1 MSAKELQMS
10 DEEYVN
16 ALRTDMHNLRNTCVE
31 LQQANARQANEL
43 TSKDAEIMRLKNEL
57 RDAKENSIPLKT
69 LEQAFERA
77 IKNYEERVSKHN
89 GTTTP

>member
-1 MSAKELQMS
+1 MSAKELQMNS
-10 DEEYVN
+10 EEYVN
-16 ALRTDMHNLRNTCVE
+16 ALRTDMHNLRNTCVK
-31 LQQANARQANEL
+31 LQQANAQQANEL
-43 TSKDAEIMRLKNEL
+43 TSKQAEIERLKNEL

-89 GTTTP
+89 GT